1 MNALGFLVRKQ
12 IKNFFRDLVH
22 HPGRLTAYI
31 LMAALLVMTIFAG
44 VEGSAEKGNHFSD
57 IRILH
62 GIFLAWLLFLGIV
75 TLLASLKS
83 GTTMFKM
90 SDVNFL
96 FVSPIDPKT
105 IMTYGLAKQ
114 TAMSLY
120 GFIFMLFYSG
130 MLMQNFHVNVGGVVG
145 LIVYSVALLLVI
157 QLISLILYNYSNGDA
172 ARKNRVRAFI
182 YAYLGLMLITALYV
196 FRKNGGGVEA
206 GLAALS
212 SPYIEYFPIIGWTKG
227 AAFGLLTGN
236 MTAMVIYTALLAAS
250 FVGLLV
256 LFRKSDT
263 DYYEDV
269 LQTTETQFQMRQ
281 SMKDRRNT
289 TTMMRAD
296 KKIRV
301 GKTGLGGGWGANT
314 FFYKHLC
321 ETRRRNRFAFLSTSS
336 IITLAANLIVV
347 AVIASIRSSEGKA
360 AIQPDNALM
369 TAFWLDIYLLF
380 LMNAMG
386 DWARELQKPYIYLVP
401 ADPFKKLLWAS
412 MTSVLK
418 PVVDGAIFFFITA
431 AVVHASPFSALAA
444 FLTYSSFG
452 LLFLAGNILS
462 QRTMGSMSNRG
473 LMMLLF
479 MLVLFLLM
487 GPGIAGSIILG
498 VKAQGAFGAAY
509 YLICS
514 LPMVG
519 WNILVSLVIIYL
531 CRNLLSNLEVSN

>member
-22 HPGRLTAYI
+22 HPGRLVVYI
-31 LMAALLVMTIFAG
+31 VMAALLVVTVFAG
-44 VEGSAEKGNHFSD
+44 VEGSAEKGNTFSD

-114 TAMSLY
+114 TAASLY

-130 MLMQNFHVNVGGVVG
+130 TLMQNFHVNIGDLVGM
-145 LIVYSVALLLVI
+145 IVYSVVMLIVI
-157 QLISLILYNYSNGDA
+157 QLISLILYNYSNGDP
-172 ARKNRVRAFI
+172 ARKNRIRAVI
-182 YAYLGLMLITALYV
+182 YAYLGLMLLTALYV
-196 FRKNGGGVEA
+196 FRKNGGGLEA
-206 GLAALS
+206 GLAALA
-212 SPYIEYFPIIGWTKG
+212 SPYIEYFPIIGWTQG
-227 AAFGLLTGN
+227 AAFGLVTGN
-236 MTAMVIYTALLAAS
+236 MTKMLVYTVLLAAS
-250 FVGLLV
+250 FFGLLI

-269 LQTTETQFQMRQ
+269 LQTTETQFQARQ
-281 SMKDRRNT
+281 AMKDKRNPS
-289 TTMMRAD
+289 MVRSG
-296 KKIRV
+296 KKIKV
-301 GKTGLGGGWGANT
+301 GKTGLGGGWGAST

-321 ETRRRNRFAFLSTSS
+321 EARRQNRLVFLSTSS
-336 IITLAANLIVV
+336 IITLAVNLVMVAIIVSV
-347 AVIASIRSSEGKA
+347 RKSGGKA
-360 AIQPDNALM
+360 PEPENLLM
-369 TAFWLDIYLLF
+369 AAFGVDLYLLF

-401 ADPFKKLLWAS
+401 DDPFKKLLWAS

-418 PVVDGAIFFFITA
+418 PVVDGAVFFFITA
-431 AVVHASPFSALAA
+431 IAVQASAFSAIAA
-444 FLTYSSFG
+444 FLAYSSFG

-473 LMMLLF
+473 LMMMLF
-479 MLVLFLLM
+479 MLVLLLLM
-487 GPGIAGSIILG
+487 APGIIGTVLVGINLQNSL
-498 VKAQGAFGAAY
+498 GAAY
-509 YLICS
+509 YLVCS

-531 CRNLLSNLEVSN
+531 CRNLLANLEVSN